1 MAGNGNTKRE
11 RLALLVAGGM
21 SVRQAAAK
29 AGVGLR
35 TAHRWSAEDADFQR
49 RVAEL
54 RGTRVRR
61 AVGRISAPRDRA
73 VGRVREVVASADE
86 RVALGACRAVLELR
100 TRLHEAEELDRQ
112 LRALEERA
120 AAGGQTP

>member
-1 MAGNGNTKRE
+1 MAGIGSTKRE

-35 TAHRWSAEDADFQR
+35 TAHRWSAEDAAFQL
-49 RVAEL
+49 RVAQL
-54 RGTRVRR
+54 RGTLVRR
-61 AVGRISAPRDRA
+61 AVGRMSATMNRA
-73 VGRVREVVASADE
+73 AARLRQLVASSDE

-100 TRLHEAEELDRQ
+100 TKLHESEELDQR

-120 AAGGQTP
+120 AAGEKTR